1 MNFLEQ
7 LVAEWYGY
15 SGHFILKNVKFGKL
29 RGGGYEGEMDIV
41 AFNPQKQILCH
52 IEVSSDAVSWE
63 KRKERFK
70 KKFEAAARYYGTT
83 FTVDFKSVERI
94 AIVGWG
100 SSRLREPID
109 FGKDISVFSIPKFIE
124 KVSSGLSRISPMHGA
139 VPEGYPLLRAIQFAG
154 HFGFKIK
161 SKKAPN

>member
-7 LVAEWYGY
+7 LVAEWHGY
-15 SGHFILKNVKFGKL
+15 LGRFILKNVKFGKL

-41 AFNPQKQILCH
+41 AFDPQTQILHH
-52 IEVSSDAVSWE
+52 IEVSSDAASWG

-70 KKFEAAARYYGTT
+70 KKFEAAARHYNKT
-83 FTVDFKSVERI
+83 FNFKFEKVKKI

-100 SSRLREPID
+100 LSRLPKHIN
-109 FGKDISVFSIPKFIE
+109 FGKDISVLSIPKFIIE
-124 KVSSGLSRISPMHGA
+124 VSSYLSDRSPMHEA
-139 VPEGYPLLRAIQFAG
+139 VPEGYPLLRAIQFAR
-154 HFGFKIK
+154 HFVKIK